1 MGELTDSDA
10 VILWRTTWSA
20 EIRTIFRRAWQSGA
34 RVIFDVDDLMVDP
47 DMATLD
53 TIDGIRTQGLTED
66 AVRGMYSL
74 VRRCAETADACIC
87 TTSELATP
95 LRRMGK
101 ITHVV
106 PNGFDDETYVR
117 SRLAVRRQ
125 ASGVSDGLCRIGYA
139 SGSRTHQRDF
149 ATMAEPVAEVMR
161 AHAHT
166 RLVLFRNA
174 FDLDEFPMFDDLRDQ
189 IEWRDIVPLAD
200 LPSELARL
208 DVNLAPLEAGNPF
221 CEAKSDLKY
230 FEAALVDVPTVAS
243 PTGPFRRAIDHGVTG
258 FLADSEDECRS
269 ALEKLVVDA
278 DLRRTVGR
286 AAHDAVVFS
295 HGPERRAQRIKAV
308 LDQVLDHGANA
319 ADAFAV
325 EVTRREP
332 PDPAPP
338 ALAPV
343 RTAFERDRLRP
354 SRVTVVVPVYNY
366 AGTVVEALDSVKA
379 QTLEDLDLIVVE
391 DDSPDDSLA
400 VVAAWAEENAERFNR
415 ILVLSH
421 VDNAGLA
428 CTRNRGFEEAETP
441 YVLPLDADNI
451 LLPDC
456 AASLLEALEAS
467 GAAFAYPH
475 IRQFGP
481 EVDPEQEL
489 VMGHTEYTAARL
501 LAMNYIDAMALV
513 RRSAWRAAGGYR
525 LGLLGWEDYE
535 IWCSFAELGLYGL
548 RVSHAHALYRVHG
561 DSMLRTVTHTGD
573 KLDRAR
579 EAITDLHPWLEVDTE
594 GAGDRPVAG
603 AAEAPAD
610 PIDIDDPLA
619 RHAFPLPVVAL
630 TSPAVDGAPAA
641 RTRARARLA
650 RPRPPGARRAGR
662 PQRRHDP
669 RAAGGSGRVRAE
681 DDGRLSERARTLLPI
696 LRCPETGEPLEE
708 APEGGL
714 RSVTTGRVWPVV
726 AGRPVLFP
734 GMPAPEV
741 IAPDHLGN
749 ELAGRAQELIT
760 DASGLVLHLSGGGT
774 VAPRRQRG
782 RRRRRGVRPHRRR
795 RRRPPPA
802 LRRRDVRPRRGHERV
817 RALRRPAGGGRQ
829 AAPAAQARRPGV
841 PAHRLHAAAP
851 RGAAPLLQHH
861 PLRAR
866 ALVRRLRDGRPR
878 RLSPTSRRRSRCRG
892 WRPRPRTCWPPTS
905 RPQPRPASA
914 RPRWGGTPTT
924 GASRGTGAT
933 PTGRCSPASRRRA
946 RSAWRRAS
954 STWAGAPLAEVAS
967 SVSAMDGCPPAD
979 EVDVRAVLVADGYDP
994 DSTDTAVIDSDAVSV
1009 AGDLVLTRDATL
1021 SAREVAARS
1030 GADLDKVLAIYHH
1043 VGVLVPDVDAT
1054 QFSEADVDFV
1064 VGMLKAGEIG
1074 ITIGLT
1080 GGDALLRVVAGSI
1093 ERIAEAAVAV
1103 YVQGPEQALRRRT
1116 ATAFECARA
1125 NAEANELA
1133 LGLGGEPRSGV
1144 PPPHAPGDH
1153 PTACH
1158 PAGREPARA
1167 GPAGDRVRR
1176 PRRVDRA
1183 AGRPRPGRARRP
1195 GQPVRGAGVRRDRR
1209 RWGPAREVHR
1219 RRDHGGRD
1227 RPGGGRPHPGRPRR
1241 CVHRRRHP
1249 APGGMVFGEV
1259 LFRHGDY
1266 YGPVVNLAAR
1276 LVDAAIPGEALVD
1289 RSVVEALKDDDDLTF
1304 EPAGRRMLKGF
1315 DVPVGVWSLAP
1326 GC

>member
-1 MGELTDSDA
+1 
-10 VILWRTTWSA
+10 
-20 EIRTIFRRAWQSGA
+20 
-34 RVIFDVDDLMVDP
+34 
-47 DMATLD
+47 
-53 TIDGIRTQGLTED
+53 
-66 AVRGMYSL
+66 
-74 VRRCAETADACIC
+74 
-87 TTSELATP
+87 
-95 LRRMGK
+95 
-101 ITHVV
+101 
-106 PNGFDDETYVR
+106 
-117 SRLAVRRQ
+117 
-125 ASGVSDGLCRIGYA
+125 
-139 SGSRTHQRDF
+139 
-149 ATMAEPVAEVMR
+149 MAEPVAEVMR

-400 VVAAWAEENAERFNR
+400 VVTAWAEENAERFNR

-548 RVSHAHALYRVHG
+548 RVSHAA
-561 DSMLRTVTHTGD
+561 
-573 KLDRAR
+573 
-579 EAITDLHPWLEVDTE
+579 
-594 GAGDRPVAG
+594 RPVPGPRRLDAAHGHPHRRQARPGPRGDHRPAPVARGRHRGGRRSARRRCRRGARRSHRHRRSPGPPRLPAAG
-603 AAEAPAD
+603 RRAHV
-610 PIDIDDPLA
+610 A
-619 RHAFPLPVVAL
+619 RGRRRA
-630 TSPAVDGAPAA
+630 AA

-669 RAAGGSGRVRAE
+669 RAAGGSGRA
-681 DDGRLSERARTLLPI
+681 APRTTAG
-696 LRCPETGEPLEE
+696 CPSGPV
-708 APEGGL
+708 PCC
-714 RSVTTGRVWPVV
+714 RSS
-726 AGRPVLFP
+726 A
-734 GMPAPEV
+734 
-741 IAPDHLGN
+741 
-749 ELAGRAQELIT
+749 
-760 DASGLVLHLSGGGT
+760 
-774 VAPRRQRG
+774 APRRASRW
-782 RRRRRGVRPHRRR
+782 
-795 RRRPPPA
+795 RRPPRVA
-802 LRRRDVRPRRGHERV
+802 CARSPR
-817 RALRRPAGGGRQ
+817 
-829 AAPAAQARRPGV
+829 AASGPSWP
-841 PAHRLHAAAP
+841 
-851 RGAAPLLQHH
+851 
-861 PLRAR
+861 
-866 ALVRRLRDGRPR
+866 DGP
-878 RLSPTSRRRSRCRG
+878 S
-892 WRPRPRTCWPPTS
+892 
-905 RPQPRPASA
+905 
-914 RPRWGGTPTT
+914 
-924 GASRGTGAT
+924 
-933 PTGRCSPASRRRA
+933 CSPACRPP
-946 RSAWRRAS
+946 RSSPRI
-954 STWAGAPLAEVAS
+954 TWATSSPGAPKS
-967 SVSAMDGCPPAD
+967 
-979 EVDVRAVLVADGYDP
+979 
-994 DSTDTAVIDSDAVSV
+994 
-1009 AGDLVLTRDATL
+1009 
-1021 SAREVAARS
+1021 
-1030 GADLDKVLAIYHH
+1030 
-1043 VGVLVPDVDAT
+1043 
-1054 QFSEADVDFV
+1054 
-1064 VGMLKAGEIG
+1064 
-1074 ITIGLT
+1074 
-1080 GGDALLRVVAGSI
+1080 
-1093 ERIAEAAVAV
+1093 
-1103 YVQGPEQALRRRT
+1103 
-1116 ATAFECARA
+1116 
-1125 NAEANELA
+1125 
-1133 LGLGGEPRSGV
+1133 
-1144 PPPHAPGDH
+1144 
-1153 PTACH
+1153 
-1158 PAGREPARA
+1158 
-1167 GPAGDRVRR
+1167 
-1176 PRRVDRA
+1176 
-1183 AGRPRPGRARRP
+1183 
-1195 GQPVRGAGVRRDRR
+1195 
-1209 RWGPAREVHR
+1209 
-1219 RRDHGGRD
+1219 
-1227 RPGGGRPHPGRPRR
+1227 
-1241 CVHRRRHP
+1241 
-1249 APGGMVFGEV
+1249 
-1259 LFRHGDY
+1259 
-1266 YGPVVNLAAR
+1266 
-1276 LVDAAIPGEALVD
+1276 
-1289 RSVVEALKDDDDLTF
+1289 
-1304 EPAGRRMLKGF
+1304 
-1315 DVPVGVWSLAP
+1315 
-1326 GC
+1326 